1 MNFYDGSGL
10 TPFLPRQKIVEV
22 ISLVND
28 LPLEWYV
35 FLFLLYLDSNWQ
47 ACYLIYEL
55 TLKTIC
61 S

>member
-10 TPFLPRQKIVEV
+10 TPFLPRQKIVEI

-35 FLFLLYLDSNWQ
+35 LLFLLHLDSNWQ
-47 ACYLIYEL
+47 PYYLLYEL
-55 TLKTIC
+55 IH
-61 S
+61 